1 MQPVGS
7 VICGGSVGA
16 RELSIPMS
24 KPLRLG
30 IHELVVDYL
39 QTKLASGDQID
50 VAELTQEIAHSVVDV
65 IMEQEEGGQGAL
77 FAFALTSLGEE
88 YLQQRGVFD
97 TSPKG
102 H

>member
-1 MQPVGS
+1 MG
-7 VICGGSVGA
+7 
-16 RELSIPMS
+16 

-30 IHELVVDYL
+30 IHELVINHL
-39 QTKLASGDQID
+39 KTKLASGEQID
-50 VAELTQEIAHSVVDV
+50 VAEMTQEVAQSVVDV
-65 IMEQEEGGQGAL
+65 IMEQEEEGQGAL

-97 TSPKG
+97 TNPKG